1 LRKSISIANSEKQ
14 NRCLSCGTTENINR
28 RKYCSI
34 RCRQN
39 LRQKL
44 NARSGLLQALNT
56 SYATFYF
63 SDTMIF
69 MDIAPAGFKEIFRF
83 TQERVAGQKP
93 AEEFGKMANTLGRAW
108 WAEEQSS
115 RKKYLASRHVL
126 NLAQKHTVGTS
137 LRPKLLRVP
146 TIQTEILN
154 YLGMDKDDLNS
165 TQLLNIIKN
174 SYRQQAKIHH
184 PDLGGHA
191 STFRK
196 IHAAYKELL
205 QWSEN
210 PRFIHRRGFSDK
222 WFYDGENMK
231 WIQPMPVKKNEG

>member
-1 LRKSISIANSEKQ
+1 MLIKSKAILVSENKH
-14 NRCLSCGTTENINR
+14 RCFSCGTKENIDK

-44 NARSGLLQALNT
+44 NARSGLLQALYAR
-56 SYATFYF
+56 YATFHF
-63 SDTMIF
+63 SDTMII

-93 AEEFGKMANTLGRAW
+93 AEEFSKMANMLGRAW
-108 WAEEQSS
+108 WAEEQRS
-115 RKKYLASRHVL
+115 RKNYLASRHVL
-126 NLAQKHTVGTS
+126 NLAQKHSAGTF
-137 LRPKLLRVP
+137 LRPKLQKVP
-146 TIQTEILN
+146 TIRTEILKH
-154 YLGMDKDDLNS
+154 LGMEKEDLNS
-165 TQLLNIIKN
+165 TQLTKIIKN

-191 STFRK
+191 SKFRK

-210 PRFIHRRGFSDK
+210 PRFIHRRGFPDK
-222 WFYDGENMK
+222 WFYDGENKK
-231 WIQPMPVKKNEG
+231 WIQPIAVRK